1 MSSYAADD
9 NIIYCARTNNE
20 PISFVGTTKKD
31 SYDVAT
37 MLDSKQLKGK
47 KITYI
52 QVPIRRGST
61 TDNVKLWL
69 SKQLNLTLT
78 KKNVPDIISLD
89 AIINDT
95 IASVTL
101 PEPYTIDSDTIYIG
115 YSFDVTSTSDA
126 DRAPVAVVKNNASDG
141 LWMHTANTY
150 KKWLNKSK
158 YGCSVIE
165 VGISGVDGDV
175 ASLSIPNTIY
185 ASTNAPIN
193 VTASLINHGY
203 NGVKSIDYSYTI
215 GEHKGNGHID
225 LDTPIKAYINASA
238 NVTLQLDAIT
248 AKGNYPLMVSLD
260 KVNGVS
266 TTDATASSANLK
278 LYSFLPKHTAV
289 MEEYTGTWC
298 GWCPR
303 GWVALEVMNRL
314 HPDFIAL
321 SYHYGDIMQVFRSV
335 KDNQYPVSQASMGYP
350 GSFIDRGSKSLDPFY
365 GSGSDY
371 FGIEQA
377 WKDSCNNLAPADITT
392 EASFTDGGKK
402 IAAKAHLIFPEDEAN
417 GSKYKVEFVLLADS
431 LHGTGSSWA
440 QHSYYTPKDSTEITF
455 PEADILFK
463 GNEYLYLNFND
474 VVVASTRANEGYI
487 DLPTQIIA
495 DKTIDIEGEFDVDK
509 IQSISENQT
518 GAYTYLGPII
528 QDSKNLRIVAL
539 LINENGRIA
548 NGAKA
553 KVTGAETTGIEFASD
568 KQQYN
573 DKPSAVFD
581 LQGRRL
587 SALHKGLN
595 IVTYPSG
602 KTRKVVVK

>member
-1 MSSYAADD
+1 MSAYAADD
-9 NIIYCARTNNE
+9 NIIYCARANNE
-20 PISFVGTTKKD
+20 PISYVGTTKID

-61 TDNVKLWL
+61 TDNIKLWL
-69 SKQLNLTLT
+69 SKKLNLTLT

-95 IASVTL
+95 IASATL
-101 PEPYTIDSDTIYIG
+101 PEPYAIDSDTIYIG

-165 VGISGVDGDV
+165 VGISGVEGDV

-185 ASTNAPIN
+185 TGTNAPIN
-193 VTASLINHGY
+193 VTASVINHGY

-215 GEHKGNGHID
+215 GEHKGNGHVD
-225 LDTPIKAYINASA
+225 FDTPIKAYINASA
-238 NVTLQLDAIT
+238 DVTLQFDAI
-248 AKGNYPLMVSLD
+248 AEKGNYPVSVTID
-260 KVNGVS
+260 KVNGTAIANA
-266 TTDATASSANLK
+266 TTNTAELK
-278 LYSFLPKHTAV
+278 VYTFLPKHRAV

-335 KDNQYPVSQASMGYP
+335 KDNQYPVSQNNMGYP

-365 GSGSDY
+365 GSGNNY

-392 EASFTDGGKK
+392 EASFTNDGKK
-402 IAAKAHLIFPEDEAN
+402 IAAKAHLVFPEDDAN

-440 QHSYYTPKDSTEITF
+440 QHSYYTPADSTEITF

-495 DKTIDIEGEFDVDK
+495 NKTIDIEGVFDVEK
-509 IQSISENQT
+509 IQSISENSS

-539 LINENGRIA
+539 LINEDGTIA
-548 NGAKA
+548 NGAKG
-553 KVTGAETTGIEFASD
+553 KVMGAETTGIENING
-568 KQQYN
+568 KQQVSN
-573 DKPSAVFD
+573 KPTAVFD
-581 LQGRRL
+581 LQGRHL
-587 SALHKGLN
+587 STLRKGLN

-602 KTRKVVVK
+602 KTRKVMVK